1 MDRRQNFVGGNWV
14 DAIDSAT
21 QSNGNGMSMY
31 ALEDYTTVKHVMAR
45 IVRQR
50 AKG

>member
-1 MDRRQNFVGGNWV
+1 VDRHQNFVGGNWV
-14 DAIDSAT
+14 DAIDSDPAER
-21 QSNGNGMSMY
+21 QGHVMY
-31 ALEDYTTVKHVMAR
+31 ALEDYATVKHVMAR